1 MEEEKRRNLE
11 AESLIMDNMRL
22 VLKIAND
29 FLGRGLPWDDLVS
42 EGNRG
47 LVIAAHRFDP
57 GKGAKFSTY
66 SAHWIKQAI
75 RQAIAEQTQT
85 VRVPVGTQLN
95 SRRIKRSVR
104 KLTLALNREPTN
116 EEVAKDTALPLVT
129 IERLRN
135 TRQVDMQSLNEIVG
149 TAEADGAEL
158 LDFIA
163 DDDAETPDR
172 MMIKLEDIDQLLELL
187 DQLSERERQVLRL
200 RFGLDGTP
208 VQTLD
213 QVGVLLSCTNE
224 RVRQIQNQALRRLFR
239 LMTGN
244 A

>member
-1 MEEEKRRNLE
+1 MEEEKRRNLK
-11 AESLIMDNMRL
+11 ADSLITDNMRL

-57 GKGAKFSTY
+57 DKGAKFSTY

-75 RQAIAEQTQT
+75 RQALAEQTQT

-104 KLTLALNREPTN
+104 KLTLELKREPTN
-116 EEVAKDTALPLVT
+116 DEVAADTALPLVT

-149 TAEADGAEL
+149 TAESDGAEL

-172 MMIKLEDIDQLLELL
+172 AMIKVEDIDQLLELL

-213 QVGVLLSCTNE
+213 QVGQLLSCTNE
-224 RVRQIQNQALRRLFR
+224 RVRQIQNQALRRLYR
-239 LMTGN
+239 MMTEK

>member
-11 AESLIMDNMRL
+11 ADGLIVDNMRL

-57 GKGAKFSTY
+57 DKGAKFSTY

-149 TAEADGAEL
+149 TAEADRAEL

-172 MMIKLEDIDQLLELL
+172 MMIKLEDIDQLFELL

>member
-11 AESLIMDNMRL
+11 ADSLIMDNMRL

-57 GKGAKFSTY
+57 EKGAKFSTY

-104 KLTLALNREPTN
+104 KLTLELQREPTN
-116 EEVAKDTALPLVT
+116 EEVAVDTALPLVT

-149 TAEADGAEL
+149 TTDSDGAEL

-172 MMIKLEDIDQLLELL
+172 AMIKIEDVDQLLELL
-187 DQLSERERQVLRL
+187 DHLSERERQVLRL

-213 QVGVLLSCTNE
+213 QVGQLLSCTNE
-224 RVRQIQNQALRRLFR
+224 RVRQIQNQALRRLYR
-239 LMTGN
+239 MMTAN